1 MASELRCSAMG
12 HPSTDW
18 VEGHR
23 ETAKAWD
30 IVAKTKYEAEF
41 DEHVEQLRLGNHNLL
56 DVEFEIIGPLVRDAR
71 VINLQCSHGLDALG
85 LINAGAASV
94 LGIDISSEMVRQ
106 ARAKAAA
113 IGSTSAEFLVGD
125 VADLP
130 AELNATA
137 DVIYTGRG
145 SLPWILDLGAWSRSV
160 SRLLRPGGYVFVFEG
175 HPLDA
180 LWNREAIGLELKA
193 GASYFERE
201 AREAAGFPASVV
213 AREAGAE
220 HPLMRERQ
228 WRPDQVIE
236 VLLAEELE
244 LKKFREYPVLFWD
257 QFPKWPSELKETL
270 PHSYAL
276 LAQARAD

>member
-1 MASELRCSAMG
+1 MSGEI
-12 HPSTDW
+12 
-18 VEGHR
+18 EGHR

-30 IVAKTKYEAEF
+30 IVAKKKYEAEF
-41 DEHVEQLRLGNHNLL
+41 TEHVEHLHLGNHNLL
-56 DVEFEIIGPLVRDAR
+56 DVELEIIGPLLPDAR

-113 IGSTSAEFLVGD
+113 IGSTSAEFLVAD
-125 VADLP
+125 VTHLP
-130 AELNATA
+130 SELDGTA
-137 DVIYTGRG
+137 DIIYTGRG

-160 SRLLRPGGYVFVFEG
+160 SKLLRPGGCVFVFEG

-180 LWNREAIGLELKA
+180 LWNREASGLELQA
-193 GASYFERE
+193 GASYFENE

-213 AREAGAE
+213 AREVGAE
-220 HPLMRERQ
+220 RPLMRERQ
-228 WRPDQVIE
+228 WRLDEVIE
-236 VLLAEELE
+236 VLLAVGLE

-257 QFPKWPSELKETL
+257 QFPKWPSELKGKL

-276 LAQARAD
+276 LAQARAE